1 MPSLLSIFR
10 PPKNRTTSAPP
21 GNCQACPQRRRG
33 RPLSTDG
40 PQTTVPSEEKK
51 TLIHLHNTLPTLVT
65 DDRTSQAPAASEEN
79 AAPQEEQSA
88 SNEFTVLTQ
97 TDVQASPDSL
107 DVASTPPIGSPKT
120 VHSQS
125 HEGESRSRSRH
136 SSRRLKKFMSRLHL
150 GQSRAQSTVSES
162 LTTAVPQIS
171 RVPQVLPFAQSPE
184 PTTDP
189 IKRDPPSGD
198 HQPIERE
205 ALEQRNV
212 SAQTVESQESNHTTE
227 TVNRRPSQRNPL
239 SLNEL
244 PDDGFWSGILHYEG
258 KVEHVFEGS
267 DPFSDGKNIDSRH
280 QGVASSSRY
289 TGSEDQSTR
298 GTRHSLTSQAI
309 SQAESTHLPS
319 LKSSKSRNSAQAE
332 PSMKSSRATSM
343 ASHASRGTEV
353 KTDAEEDEHVRGRF
367 SLYPRRSRTGQV
379 RTSRSHVTLG
389 ESTRHPAPKLRRT
402 KTLANLRLRQPPM
415 TSLRGRTVE
424 TLARIGGHAYLML
437 PMDIAPAPLQL
448 PACFVATIIH
458 LRKATPHPAEL
469 FVEPGDIKAA
479 TRLYN
484 HFARQVLLAEKDER
498 KIAMTTRVVSMPAIE
513 SESNATAILSVG
525 WVFNGLLAG
534 LPGGILGSAR
544 LYHILSSIYLQN
556 IPNPGLSRLIALAIM
571 ALTSETQCALIC
583 GVFALFTSLLQ
594 DAGDRQRQGEPSQ
607 RARDCG
613 PVCGEHVDSRWTGAG
628 IWTAVNRRAGSRT
641 SHTTCSG
648 TGGGRAAGDGADDY
662 ELATNLPDSSRVD
675 RVQPRARKTGIKTSG
690 MI

>member
-343 ASHASRGTEV
+343 ASHASRGSRLSRIDPLRATVAFNQLSGQLKLPISIPQEDSEAARSEV

-525 WVFNGLLAG
+525 SSA
-534 LPGGILGSAR
+534 LPVST
-544 LYHILSSIYLQN
+544 
-556 IPNPGLSRLIALAIM
+556 
-571 ALTSETQCALIC
+571 TS
-583 GVFALFTSLLQ
+583 
-594 DAGDRQRQGEPSQ
+594 
-607 RARDCG
+607 
-613 PVCGEHVDSRWTGAG
+613 
-628 IWTAVNRRAGSRT
+628 
-641 SHTTCSG
+641 
-648 TGGGRAAGDGADDY
+648 
-662 ELATNLPDSSRVD
+662 
-675 RVQPRARKTGIKTSG
+675 
-690 MI
+690 